1 MGDLMTKRKK
11 SQPFK
16 NRIAKN
22 VKTLPPLNLTPAQHL
37 LMILGL
43 VVGYLLMVV
52 L

>member
-1 MGDLMTKRKK
+1 MGDSMTKRKK

-22 VKTLPPLNLTPAQHL
+22 AKTLPPLNLTPAQHL
-37 LMILGL
+37 LTILGL
-43 VVGYLLMVV
+43 VICYLLMVT